1 MNDNPSPEQFQDP
14 DVSTTELDEVI
25 HANKDLYDK
34 LNKLPEIEALEAI
47 TLEDEEKE
55 DDREKSHLFLEA
67 LNNLK
72 DLYTENDL
80 VRYAAWAFVLILVS
94 TSALTVTE
102 YEMFKESVT
111 GHVGETFVFGGD
123 EPNWLDTY
131 FHTFWWS
138 IVTFTTVGYGDVSP
152 VTHLGKFLTI
162 IIMLLNF
169 GVVTLLGGAVASVL
183 VAKRLT
189 GDDTLDESKFN
200 GHLVIAG
207 WNSYVPSILK
217 LIDANKD
224 ATDEVILVNETDRDI
239 IQRVTTGYERLDIHH
254 IPENF
259 THESVLR
266 KAFLEKAGAFMILP
280 DNSGLLPHEEPDED
294 KTVLTCLTA
303 KSISES
309 CNVIAHVLDPETVS
323 HLQRANANEIVIP
336 DDHVPHLLAKHVT
349 DPGVP
354 QFFDDLILQ
363 EEKDKGLQEVKIPRS
378 LNGQSHNKIS
388 AFYKFKYNWL
398 LVGYAIRKAGFSLD
412 DQMGESGS
420 PLIRSMIKEQLE
432 GAGVNL
438 TSDEHVVVEINP
450 PDDYTIDEKHS
461 ALVLR

>member
-1 MNDNPSPEQFQDP
+1 M
-14 DVSTTELDEVI
+14 I
-25 HANKDLYDK
+25 HADKDLYDE
-34 LNKLPEIEALEAI
+34 LNKLPEIGALEAI

-80 VRYAAWAFVLILVS
+80 VQYAAWAFVLILVS
-94 TSALTVTE
+94 TSALTVIE

-189 GDDTLDESKFN
+189 GDYTLDESKFN

-224 ATDEVILVNETDRDI
+224 ATDVVILVNETDRDI

-309 CNVIAHVLDPETVS
+309 CNVIAHVLDSETVS

-336 DDHVPHLLAKHVT
+336 DEHVPHLLAKHVT